1 MCIRDSSYWA
11 TVSSDRRSQ
20 SDQDTNRF
28 IVLGLS
34 DTVNANKLAKLYFEG
49 DTCKSD
55 ATYSADLIK
64 ENLCRC
70 HTIRDNLVVAFHK
83 ESARLYDENMV
94 CKHQVQW
101 DDQLPVQVRLLNF
114 SVAANHSDWEST
126 GFICGF

>member
-1 MCIRDSSYWA
+1 M
-11 TVSSDRRSQ
+11 
-20 SDQDTNRF
+20 
-28 IVLGLS
+28 
-34 DTVNANKLAKLYFEG
+34 ANKLAKLYFEG

-64 ENLCRC
+64 EDLYRC

-83 ESARLYDENMV
+83 QSARLYDGNMV

-101 DDQLPVQVRLLNF
+101 NHQLPVEVYCLSKF
-114 SVAANHSDWEST
+114 SFAANHPDWKST